1 MVNAKILSKVLDER
15 FGAREGMQR
24 EAVIIE
30 RYLKIRNGKET
41 DKRMFLGST
50 YELSGMPRVVV
61 RYASDAV
68 VICDDEP
75 RHLNTKEAPV
85 EQYLSRELK
94 TPIVVTTGIISETKL
109 PVTVITFSEVK
120 RPVYNRT
127 WYTDAYITSR
137 ILSVYPKLAPEMC
150 PEITELDRQI
160 IAALLD
166 CAQNP
171 KPGYDVLVGLTNTFV
186 DEKLGDFETEFYSRV
201 LKVFA
206 GGTTAA
212 LTRQLESDI
221 EAYNNQISDLLQKIN
236 VLCDGLRDKEV
247 QYKALQASPDDDN
260 DAVWKFFKN
269 HKNLSI
275 YSAERERIA
284 FYITD
289 TITNY
294 DLNELTKEFK
304 NPRTYWGSLS
314 GDYRKFVKYVLVER
328 RAQIQARSMFVLDD
342 NMRVGLR
349 THVNGTDTEFTL
361 PHPHLNE
368 YGCLGT
374 NSTYL
379 AKFNAEGDWDLAIEQ
394 AIAATKNININ
405 DMAVMRY
412 LQQKVST
419 SFSRPFLRI
428 KETGEMISPR
438 DLIERI
444 ENEAQNQ
451 EHSGTE
457 NPDAG

>member
-1 MVNAKILSKVLDER
+1 MANAKILSKVLDER

-24 EAVIIE
+24 EVVIIE
-30 RYLKIRNGKET
+30 RYLKIRNGEKT
-41 DKRMFLGST
+41 DKRIFLGDT
-50 YELSGMPRVVV
+50 RELSGTPRVMV
-61 RYASDAV
+61 RYASDAM

-85 EQYLSRELK
+85 EQYLSKELR
-94 TPIVVTTGIISETKL
+94 TPIVVTTGTCSETKL
-109 PVTVITFSEVK
+109 PVTVITFSEVR
-120 RPVYNRT
+120 RPVYNKT
-127 WYTDAYITSR
+127 WYTDSYITSR

-150 PEITELDRQI
+150 PEITELDRKI
-160 IAALLD
+160 ITALLD
-166 CAQNP
+166 CAQYS
-171 KPGYDVLVGLTNTFV
+171 KPGYNVLVELTNTFV
-186 DEKLGDFETEFYSRV
+186 DEKLGDFETEYYSGI

-212 LTRQLESDI
+212 LMKDLESDI
-221 EAYNNQISDLLQKIN
+221 ESYNNQISDLLQKIN

-260 DAVWKFFKN
+260 DAVWKFFKS
-269 HKNLSI
+269 HKSLSI
-275 YSAERERIA
+275 GSAKRERIE

-294 DLNELTKEFK
+294 DINELTKEFN

-314 GDYRKFVKYVLVER
+314 GEYKKFVKYVLVER
-328 RAQIQARSMFVLDD
+328 RAQIQARSMFVLEDS
-342 NMRVGLR
+342 MRVSLR
-349 THVNGTDTEFTL
+349 SHASGTDTEFTI

-405 DMAVMRY
+405 DGAVMSC
-412 LQQKVST
+412 LQRMVST
-419 SFSRPFLRI
+419 NVNKAFLRI

-438 DLIERI
+438 RLIERI
-444 ENEAQNQ
+444 EHEAQNQ
-451 EHSGTE
+451 EHSGAE
-457 NPDAG
+457 NPDVG